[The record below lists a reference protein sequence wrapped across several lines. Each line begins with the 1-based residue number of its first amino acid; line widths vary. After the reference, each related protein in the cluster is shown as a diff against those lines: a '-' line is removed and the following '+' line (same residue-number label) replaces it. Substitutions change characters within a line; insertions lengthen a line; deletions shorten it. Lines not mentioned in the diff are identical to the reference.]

1 MKNAMP
7 LTEQEKPKRVL
18 NADDEDEDVKS
29 AAKEEEISLLDLA
42 IVLVRGRY
50 GILRVVLITTLV
62 GVVVS
67 FLLPTK
73 YTATTSILP
82 PQQTNSAGSALL
94 SQLGSLGSMAS
105 FSEGGL
111 GLKNPN
117 DLQVALL
124 KSRTVEDAM
133 INRFHLVDLFH
144 AKRMSDAENKLEH
157 VVDIESSAKDPLI
170 RISVTDRDPRRAADL
185 ANGYVN
191 EFKELE
197 ATLAVTEASRRRLFF
212 EEQMQQAKENLAN
225 AEEAL
230 KRTEQKTG
238 LIQLDSQ
245 ARAAIESAAQLRAQ
259 AAAKEVQIRALRTF
273 ATDNNPELQTA
284 EQELVG
290 LQAQL
295 EQMGATGGGSAPT
308 LLPKGQASLEYVRKL
323 RDVKYFE
330 TIFELLARQWEA
342 AKIDEAR
349 QGATVQ
355 VVDKAVIPDHHSSPK
370 RTWIVLGSVFFG
382 ILLGVFRAFAAE
394 GFRRLSSNP
403 EERARLEV
411 LRALLSSKPRK
422 AAL

>member
-1 MKNAMP
+1 MP